1 MPRFGNEA
9 RDGRSERST
18 GTRSDGTEDVA
29 SGVSSNTRQMSF
41 RGARPEP
48 CFDRALISE
57 RQRGGDL
64 MAFNLTRGDTRP
76 ILIGLA
82 IAALLG
88 WGLFIYAEL
97 HGAAQNQKARQQ
109 ISRLSTSEESFKTQL
124 AQQQQA
130 SGSLADRV
138 QGFERDVILAEL
150 KRNGNHITNTAKAL
164 GLERSH
170 LYKKAEQVG
179 IDLSALRQ
187 GSG

>member
-1 MPRFGNEA
+1 MPRFGNEG

-18 GTRSDGTEDVA
+18 GARSDGTEDVA

-82 IAALLG
+82 IGALFG

-109 ISRLSTSEESFKTQL
+109 IRQVTSSEESFKTQL
-124 AQQQQA
+124 VP
-130 SGSLADRV
+130 RHR
-138 QGFERDVILAEL
+138 GFD
-150 KRNGNHITNTAKAL
+150 GF
-164 GLERSH
+164 G
-170 LYKKAEQVG
+170 
-179 IDLSALRQ
+179 
-187 GSG
+187 